1 MCNAHNHHPGC
12 NCGWGGGF
20 SGGGLWRYRASTYSV
35 ASQLPVWLK
44 SVTTQID
51 SYTTPN
57 ARCPVCGDNVFFYQS
72 PYGGRVYFDE
82 LGPPWP
88 KHPCTDKR
96 TIPDPPMMPESA
108 PVYLWQRQG
117 WKPFE
122 VNAILAEVAGL
133 PSLYFTVVKGLSQ
146 GVPITVHVIE
156 RSFYERIHEDVSL
169 IFAHAK
175 FESQHEVALS
185 FLDNENVEFKV
196 RGFYS
201 LSQARQE
208 YDNCQ
213 AGKLKNSRSRENETS
228 LRRAL
233 VKALGKIGGR
243 EEKT

>member
-20 SGGGLWRYRASTYSV
+20 SGGGPWRHSTSTYSGV
-35 ASQLPVWLK
+35 AQIPVWLK
-44 SVTTQID
+44 SVTPHIN
-51 SYTTPN
+51 SYTNPN

-72 PYGGRVYFDE
+72 SHGGRVYFDE

-96 TIPDPPMMPESA
+96 TIPDRPMMPQSA
-108 PVYLWQRQG
+108 NVYMWQRQG

-122 VNAILAEVAGL
+122 VKAFLAEAAGL
-133 PSLYFTVVKGLSQ
+133 PSLYFTVVKGVSQ
-146 GVPITVHVIE
+146 GVPITIHVIE
-156 RSFYERIHEDVSL
+156 PSFYERIHEDVSL

-175 FESQHEVALS
+175 FESPDEVALS

-201 LSQARQE
+201 LSHARQE

-213 AGKLKNSRSRENETS
+213 PETMRKPRSRKNETS
-228 LRRAL
+228 LGGAL
-233 VKALGKIGGR
+233 IKALGNIVGSQK
-243 EEKT
+243 KT